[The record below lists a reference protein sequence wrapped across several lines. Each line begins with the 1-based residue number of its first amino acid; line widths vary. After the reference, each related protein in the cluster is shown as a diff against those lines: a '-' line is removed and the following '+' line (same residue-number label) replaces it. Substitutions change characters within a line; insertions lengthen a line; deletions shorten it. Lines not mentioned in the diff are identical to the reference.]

1 MEAPV
6 LESTVEHL
14 QHQKTNHLGL
24 NIFIFIIILLY
35 KIILKLPAAYL
46 ETTGKTFGGE
56 IDLLVKD
63 RVGLFIELLC

>member
-1 MEAPV
+1 
-6 LESTVEHL
+6 
-14 QHQKTNHLGL
+14 L
-24 NIFIFIIILLY
+24 N
-35 KIILKLPAAYL
+35 KIILQLPAAYL